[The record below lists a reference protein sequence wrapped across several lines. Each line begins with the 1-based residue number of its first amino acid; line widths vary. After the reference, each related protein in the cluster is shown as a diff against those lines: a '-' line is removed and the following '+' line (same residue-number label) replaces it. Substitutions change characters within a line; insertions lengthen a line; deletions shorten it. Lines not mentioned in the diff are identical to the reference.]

1 MKVDKDVVEV
11 VANLDKLRLDERDI
25 ETMIE
30 RMSRVLDLAEQIQE
44 VDTDGVEPMAHPLD
58 AVQRLREDRV
68 TETDRHERY
77 QAVAPE
83 TEGGLYLV
91 PRVVE

>member
-1 MKVDKDVVEV
+1 MKVDKDVVRN
-11 VANLDKLRLDERDI
+11 VAALAKLRLDEGD
-25 ETMIE
+25 EAGMIDK
-30 RMSRVLDLAEQIQE
+30 MSRVLDLVEQLQE
-44 VDTDGVEPMAHPLD
+44 VDTADVEPMAHPLD

-68 TETDRHERY
+68 TESDQHERY

-83 TEGGLYLV
+83 TRDGLYLV